1 MKLLDMV
8 SRYALNQ
15 IVVEFE
21 RVHYADKNPSYCGCI
36 MKTTHSLPCTCELV
50 RYVVDTI
57 PLDTIHMFCRRLS
70 FTYQGLSEPKVSII
84 EEMKTISKQFKEFDV
99 CGKVTIKSK
108 LREIAYPYVNSMF
121 ALSEKVKTKGA
132 RNQWPNIK
140 DQQSVIRLIGSMWML
155 KLIRSCDWVCVNCL
169 YRKKIMLCMLAS
181 WVRGLAVKYARR
193 NCYYSL
199 FFFKGNFW
207 KGWVYFSF
215 I

>member
-1 MKLLDMV
+1 MVGHVLKVTLYMKLLDMV

-121 ALSEKVKTKGA
+121 ALSEKVNIKGA
-132 RNQWPNIK
+132 QKKPMTKHQRSIK
-140 DQQSVIRLIGSMWML
+140 CNLSYWEYVDALHSVQNSN
-155 KLIRSCDWVCVNCL
+155 SSV
-169 YRKKIMLCMLAS
+169 
-181 WVRGLAVKYARR
+181 
-193 NCYYSL
+193 
-199 FFFKGNFW
+199 
-207 KGWVYFSF
+207 
-215 I
+215 